1 MVSRNNNAA
10 GRSPPF
16 SILTHHAG
24 RFLATFYAIWI
35 LLAGLLSYAQVATAD
50 NPPLVWQETATII
63 IIAAAVTVGI
73 ALPLAIGIVEGLP
86 MVLAKLYT
94 DRVREEARSEGRD
107 EGRQEGRSEERVERD
122 RLWEAWNERR
132 LAAEREGRPFT
143 EPTPSRNGTQGADSG

>member
-1 MVSRNNNAA
+1 MVSRNNNADD
-10 GRSPPF
+10 RSPPF

-24 RFLATFYAIWI
+24 RFLATFYAIWA
-35 LLAGLLSYAQVATAD
+35 LLTGLLSYARVVTAD

-73 ALPLAIGIVEGLP
+73 AFPLAIGIVEGIP

-94 DRVREEARSEGRD
+94 DRVREE
-107 EGRQEGRSEERVERD
+107 GRSEERVE
-122 RLWEAWNERR
+122 WEAWNERR

-143 EPTPSRNGTQGADSG
+143 EPTPSRKETRSQGSG

>member
-1 MVSRNNNAA
+1 MAARNNNAA

-24 RFLATFYAIWI
+24 RFLATFYATWI
-35 LLAGLLSYAQVATAD
+35 LLAGLLSYAQVVTAD

-73 ALPLAIGIVEGLP
+73 AFPLAIGIVEGIP

-94 DRVREEARSEGRD
+94 DRVREEARSEG
-107 EGRQEGRSEERVERD
+107 RVERD

-143 EPTPSRNGTQGADSG
+143 EPTPSRNGTQSADSG